1 MRKFHA
7 AVVLLLLTAVFAG
20 CQSDLDT
27 RYLDASVGDRL
38 ELPPDLIEYEAV
50 SSFELPEAFS
60 GDDKS
65 VRDRIPVLARVESLR
80 LEGTEDFYWLSVEEP
95 VDNLYQLVKNFW
107 ASEGYRLIKDEPVI
121 GVMETE
127 WIVKEVGSSE
137 NRSNWLERLF
147 GEDDLSAIQDQ
158 FKTRIERD
166 QQGRN
171 RIYIAHRGAEY
182 KYLVETEDDG
192 GPLTTGYKKI
202 EESSDNEDVDWRYR
216 LPDPELETEM
226 LARLMIYLG
235 LQREQ
240 VDQQLENA
248 KMFQPR
254 AVMRQDVKENSPFLI
269 IKDPYPIAW
278 NRVYHNLERLN
289 VAIESAEFKSGLLL
303 QQGFI
308 EANIQFA
315 GSQQGGG
322 LISLGSET
330 ESGGRTIFLI
340 LSEVSHDLTRVNIED
355 ADREIDTSPEGAEFL
370 KILYRR
376 LK

>member
-60 GDDKS
+60 GDDES

-137 NRSNWLERLF
+137 PAGNWIERLF
-147 GEDDLSAIQDQ
+147 GEDNLSAVQDQ

-166 QQGRN
+166 EQGRN

-182 KYLVETEDDG
+182 TYPVEAEDNAV
-192 GPLTTGYKKI
+192 PQTTGYKKI
-202 EESSDNEDVDWRYR
+202 QEPSDNEDVDWRYR

-235 LQREQ
+235 LQRDQ
-240 VDQQLENA
+240 VDQQLQNA
-248 KMFQPR
+248 KMFHPR
-254 AVMRQDVKENSPFLI
+254 AVMRQDAKENSPFLI
-269 IKDPYPIAW
+269 LKDPYPIAW

-289 VAIESAEFKSGLLL
+289 VAIEGAEFKSGFLL
-303 QQGFI
+303 QQGYI

-315 GSQQGGG
+315 DSQQGGG
-322 LISLGSET
+322 LVSLGSDT
-330 ESGGRTIFLI
+330 ESEKRTIFLV
-340 LSEVSHDLTRVNIED
+340 LSEVSHELTRINIED
-355 ADREIDTSPEGAEFL
+355 AEREIDTSPEGAEFL
-370 KILYRR
+370 KLLHRR

>member
-1 MRKFHA
+1 MRKLSA
-7 AVVLLLLTAVFAG
+7 AAALLLLTAVFTG

-60 GDDKS
+60 GDDES
-65 VRDRIPVLARVESLR
+65 ARDKVPVLARVESLR
-80 LEGTEDFYWLSVEEP
+80 LDGSEDFHWLSVEEP

-127 WIVKEVGSSE
+127 WVVKEVGSTE
-137 NRSNWLERLF
+137 PAGNWLERLF

-166 QQGRN
+166 EQGRS

-182 KYLVETEDDG
+182 NYVLETEDKG
-192 GPLTTGYKKI
+192 GPVNAGDDEY
-202 EESSDNEDVDWRYR
+202 SNWRYR
-216 LPDPELETEM
+216 LPDPELEAEM
-226 LARLMIYLG
+226 LSRLMIYLG
-235 LQREQ
+235 LEREQ
-240 VDQQLENA
+240 VDLQLKSV

-254 AVMRQDVKENSPFLI
+254 AFMRQDVEENSPFLI
-269 IKDPYPIAW
+269 IRDPYQIAW
-278 NRVYHNLERLN
+278 NRMYHNLERLN
-289 VAIESAEFKSGLLL
+289 FGIESAEFKSGLSQEGVIQVKL
-303 QQGFI
+303 QVADS
-308 EANIQFA
+308 ERA
-315 GSQQGGG
+315 S
-322 LISLGSET
+322 SLFSLDSDT
-330 ESGGRTIFLI
+330 ESGERTIFLI
-340 LSEVSHDLTRVNIED
+340 LSEVSHELTRVNIED
-355 ADREIDTSPEGAEFL
+355 AKGEIDTSREGAEFL
-370 KILYRR
+370 KLLHQR